1 MKNRLSS
8 LGLCYRARKISL
20 GTDTVIDG
28 MRTKKVSLVFLAN
41 DSSPGTI
48 KKITDKAKF
57 YNIEVDQSFNTIE
70 LSKAVGKS
78 NRKVLGVL
86 DKGFAKLL
94 RK

>member
-1 MKNRLSS
+1 MKNTLSS
-8 LGLCYRARKISL
+8 IGLCFRARKISL

-28 MRTKKVSLVFLAN
+28 MRNKSVSLVFLAN
-41 DSSPGTI
+41 DASSGTI

-57 YNIEVDQSFNTIE
+57 YNVEVDQRFNTIE

-78 NRKVLGVL
+78 NRVVLGIL